1 MISPLPHGGA
11 VSGTIEDSKS
21 EHGSGLP
28 KAAEAYGKLYAS
40 VRSDVLNQRVPTPS
54 QKASSSADEAT
65 KTNVAFRLLVDAVQ
79 DYAIFILDPDGYVL
93 TWNSGARNIKGY
105 TREEIVGKHFS
116 VFYPKEAVDSHWP
129 ERELALAVKEGRFR
143 DEGLRVKKDGS
154 TFWASVTLTA
164 LRESDGSLYGFAK
177 VTQDLSA
184 RREADER
191 LQALN
196 RELRTRI
203 QQLDESR
210 RVIELRTLE
219 LQKLSGSLLQI
230 QDEERRRIARE
241 LHDDLAQHVTA
252 VKMEIDASGRGKE
265 LSDAMGAILQK
276 IRETSYLLHP
286 PLLDEAGLRAAL
298 HWYVDGLMQRS
309 KLQIS
314 LSFHP
319 DVLPGVPKEIEMT
332 IFRIIQEAAGKC
344 LSATRRAR
352 VLESKSSVNPSKSSS
367 GFAITERNSAQN
379 RQDGICL
386 AQLLG
391 VGITGMRER
400 LRQIGGELS
409 VTRAE
414 PGTLVEATIPLNGAD
429 VLAG

>member
-1 MISPLPHGGA
+1 
-11 VSGTIEDSKS
+11 V
-21 EHGSGLP
+21 
-28 KAAEAYGKLYAS
+28 
-40 VRSDVLNQRVPTPS
+40 NQRVPTPIH
-54 QKASSSADEAT
+54 QASSSGDEAT

-79 DYAIFILDPDGYVL
+79 DYAIFILDPEGYVL
-93 TWNSGARNIKGY
+93 TWNSGARAIKGY

-116 VFYPKEAVDSHWP
+116 VFYPKEAVENHWP
-129 ERELALAVKEGRFR
+129 ERELTLAEKEGRFR
-143 DEGLRVKKDGS
+143 DEGFRVKKDGS
-154 TFWASVTLTA
+154 TFWASVTITA
-164 LRESDGSLYGFAK
+164 LREADGSLYGFAK
-177 VTQDLSA
+177 VTQDLTA
-184 RREADER
+184 RRDAEER

-196 RELRTRI
+196 RELRTRV

-210 RVIELRTLE
+210 RVIELRTME

-252 VKMEIDASGRGKE
+252 VKMEIDASGRSRE

-332 IFRIIQEAAGKC
+332 IFRIIQEALGNVFRHAQ
-344 LSATRRAR
+344 SESAR
-352 VLESKSSVNPSKSSS
+352 VEVIGQSEQIIVKVRDYGKGISPRIVKMD
-367 GFAITERNSAQN
+367 GSAQ
-379 RQDGICL
+379 
-386 AQLLG
+386 LG

-400 LRQIGGELS
+400 LRQIGGELAL
-409 VTRAE
+409 TRAE
-414 PGTLVEATIPLNGAD
+414 PGTLVEATIPLNGGD
-429 VLAG
+429 VLIP

>member
-1 MISPLPHGGA
+1 M
-11 VSGTIEDSKS
+11 
-21 EHGSGLP
+21 
-28 KAAEAYGKLYAS
+28 
-40 VRSDVLNQRVPTPS
+40 NQRLPTPI
-54 QKASSSADEAT
+54 QQASSSVDEAG
-65 KTNVAFRLLVDAVQ
+65 KPNVAFRLLVDAVQ

-93 TWNSGARNIKGY
+93 TWNSGAKAIKGY

-116 VFYPKEAVDSHWP
+116 VFYPQEAVDSHWP

-154 TFWASVTLTA
+154 TFWASVTITA

-184 RREADER
+184 RRDAEER

-196 RELRTRI
+196 RELRTRV

-210 RVIELRTLE
+210 RVIELRTME
-219 LQKLSGSLLQI
+219 LQKLSGTLLQI

-252 VKMEIDASGRGKE
+252 VKMEIDASGRGRE

-314 LSFHP
+314 LAFHP

-332 IFRIIQEAAGKC
+332 IFRIIQEALANVFRHAN
-344 LSATRRAR
+344 SDSAR
-352 VLESKSSVNPSKSSS
+352 VEVIGES
-367 GFAITERNSAQN
+367 ERIILRVRDYGKGISARIARMESSAQ
-379 RQDGICL
+379 
-386 AQLLG
+386 LG

-400 LRQIGGELS
+400 VRQLGGELS

-414 PGTLVEATIPLNGAD
+414 PGTLVEARIPLNGAD
-429 VLAG
+429 VLDR

>member
-1 MISPLPHGGA
+1 
-11 VSGTIEDSKS
+11 V
-21 EHGSGLP
+21 
-28 KAAEAYGKLYAS
+28 
-40 VRSDVLNQRVPTPS
+40 NQRVPTPIH
-54 QKASSSADEAT
+54 QASSSADEAT

-79 DYAIFILDPDGYVL
+79 DYAIFILDPEGYVL
-93 TWNSGARNIKGY
+93 TWNSGARAIKGY

-116 VFYPKEAVDSHWP
+116 VFYPKEAVENHWP
-129 ERELALAVKEGRFR
+129 ERELTLAEKEGRFR
-143 DEGLRVKKDGS
+143 DEGFRVKKDGS
-154 TFWASVTLTA
+154 TFWASVTITA
-164 LRESDGSLYGFAK
+164 LREADGSLYGFAK
-177 VTQDLSA
+177 VTQDLTA
-184 RREADER
+184 RRDAEER

-196 RELRTRI
+196 RELRTRV

-210 RVIELRTLE
+210 RVIELRTME

-252 VKMEIDASGRGKE
+252 VKMEIDASGRSRE

-332 IFRIIQEAAGKC
+332 IFRIIQEALGNVFRHAQ
-344 LSATRRAR
+344 SESAR
-352 VLESKSSVNPSKSSS
+352 VEVIGQSEQIIVKVRDYGKGISPRIVKMD
-367 GFAITERNSAQN
+367 GSAQ
-379 RQDGICL
+379 
-386 AQLLG
+386 LG

-400 LRQIGGELS
+400 LRQIGGELAL
-409 VTRAE
+409 TRAE
-414 PGTLVEATIPLNGAD
+414 PGTLVEATIPLNGGD
-429 VLAG
+429 VLIP

>member
-1 MISPLPHGGA
+1 M
-11 VSGTIEDSKS
+11 
-21 EHGSGLP
+21 
-28 KAAEAYGKLYAS
+28 
-40 VRSDVLNQRVPTPS
+40 NQRLPTPI
-54 QKASSSADEAT
+54 QQASSSVDEAS
-65 KTNVAFRLLVDAVQ
+65 KPNVAFRLLVDAVQ

-93 TWNSGARNIKGY
+93 TWNSGAKAIKGY

-116 VFYPKEAVDSHWP
+116 VFYPQEAVDSHWP

-154 TFWASVTLTA
+154 TFWASVTITA

-184 RREADER
+184 RRDAEER

-196 RELRTRI
+196 RELRTRV

-210 RVIELRTLE
+210 RVIELRTME
-219 LQKLSGSLLQI
+219 LQKLSGTLLQI

-252 VKMEIDASGRGKE
+252 VKMEIDASGRGRE

-314 LSFHP
+314 LAFHP

-332 IFRIIQEAAGKC
+332 IFRIIQEALANVFRHAN
-344 LSATRRAR
+344 SDSAR
-352 VLESKSSVNPSKSSS
+352 VEVIGESEQIILRVRDYGKGISARIARMES
-367 GFAITERNSAQN
+367 SAQ
-379 RQDGICL
+379 
-386 AQLLG
+386 LG

-400 LRQIGGELS
+400 VRQLGGELS

-414 PGTLVEATIPLNGAD
+414 PGTLVEARIPLNGAD
-429 VLAG
+429 VLDR

>member
-1 MISPLPHGGA
+1 MNDRL
-11 VSGTIEDSKS
+11 
-21 EHGSGLP
+21 
-28 KAAEAYGKLYAS
+28 
-40 VRSDVLNQRVPTPS
+40 PTPI
-54 QKASSSADEAT
+54 QQASSSADEAV
-65 KTNVAFRLLVDAVQ
+65 KANVAFRLLVDAVQ

-93 TWNSGARNIKGY
+93 TWNSGARAIKGY
-105 TREEIVGKHFS
+105 TREEILGKHFS
-116 VFYPKEAVDSHWP
+116 VFYPQEAVENRWP
-129 ERELALAVKEGRFR
+129 ERELALAEKEGRFR

-164 LRESDGSLYGFAK
+164 LREPDGRLYGFVK
-177 VTQDLSA
+177 VTQDLTT

-219 LQKLSGSLLQI
+219 LQKLSATLLQV

-252 VKMEIDASGRGKE
+252 VKMDIDASGRDKD
-265 LSDAMGAILQK
+265 LSAAMGAILQK

-314 LSFHP
+314 LTFHP
-319 DVLPGVPKEIEMT
+319 DVLSGVPKEIEMT
-332 IFRIIQEAAGKC
+332 IFRIVQEALANVYRHAE
-344 LSATRRAR
+344 SQSAR
-352 VLESKSSVNPSKSSS
+352 VEILGQSGEVILRVRDYGKGISPRISRMES
-367 GFAITERNSAQN
+367 SAQ
-379 RQDGICL
+379 
-386 AQLLG
+386 LG

-400 LRQIGGELS
+400 VRQFGGDLS
-409 VTRAE
+409 ITRAE
-414 PGTLVEATIPLNGAD
+414 PGTLVEARIPLSGAD
-429 VLAG
+429 LLGR